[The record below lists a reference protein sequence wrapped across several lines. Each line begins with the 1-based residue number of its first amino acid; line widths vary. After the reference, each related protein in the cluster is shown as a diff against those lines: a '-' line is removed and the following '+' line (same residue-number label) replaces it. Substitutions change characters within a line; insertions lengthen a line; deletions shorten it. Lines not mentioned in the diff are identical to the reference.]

1 MHGTVEASKL
11 RKGKC
16 AYNPWTHISHKELI
30 YLLQKF
36 SSPRSKVLLR
46 MLLGEGLVG
55 VNHRAIPTAT
65 QRKTINKYFML
76 RLRYIMVHHTCMLR
90 ESQTPTNVF
99 FNSTIT
105 QLAQLWY
112 YHLYI
117 SKQSIKHPT
126 SLSILKFITKVNY
139 HAVLKD
145 SQNDISEAWEI
156 NYFYKIEPPPC
167 SKRYKRSTRAKTI
180 WLKYISEAHR
190 VF

>member
-1 MHGTVEASKL
+1 MRGTEEARKL

-36 SSPRSKVLLR
+36 ISPRSKVLLR

-65 QRKTINKYFML
+65 QRMTINKYLML

-90 ESQTPTNVF
+90 ESQTPTQVF

-105 QLAQLWY
+105 QLAQL
-112 YHLYI
+112 
-117 SKQSIKHPT
+117 
-126 SLSILKFITKVNY
+126 
-139 HAVLKD
+139 
-145 SQNDISEAWEI
+145 
-156 NYFYKIEPPPC
+156 
-167 SKRYKRSTRAKTI
+167 
-180 WLKYISEAHR
+180 
-190 VF
+190 